1 MPELN
6 FPVFN
11 AEAARLRA
19 LGFEVVNPADLNPV
33 PDTGWHECMRNDLK
47 ALLDCDALALLDGW
61 QRSAGAHLEMHVAH
75 RVGMEIVIAREVKRL
90 RILLDREDGTRT
102 QLGTVIDRIRSRSR
116 KVRSLYLVATKSG
129 VPLNQHTLRIRFDA
143 ARNDAIEELTGQGNG
158 ELAARV
164 RQFQFRD
171 IRPKAASEIGDVM
184 AASKLLG
191 HTEQEIT
198 KKVYIRV
205 GETVKP
211 TR

>member
-1 MPELN
+1 M
-6 FPVFN
+6 
-11 AEAARLRA
+11 
-19 LGFEVVNPADLNPV
+19 
-33 PDTGWHECMRNDLK
+33 
-47 ALLDCDALALLDGW
+47 
-61 QRSAGAHLEMHVAH
+61 
-75 RVGMEIVIAREVKRL
+75 
-90 RILLDREDGTRT
+90 
-102 QLGTVIDRIRSRSR
+102 
-116 KVRSLYLVATKSG
+116 RSLYLVATKSG
-129 VPLNQHTLRIRFDA
+129 VPLNQHTLRVRFDA
-143 ARNDAIEELTGQGNG
+143 ARNTASEELTGQGNK

>member
-1 MPELN
+1 ML
-6 FPVFN
+6 V
-11 AEAARLRA
+11 
-19 LGFEVVNPADLNPV
+19 EVVM
-33 PDTGWHECMRNDLK
+33 H
-47 ALLDCDALALLDGW
+47 DG
-61 QRSAGAHLEMHVAH
+61 RF
-75 RVGMEIVIAREVKRL
+75 
-90 RILLDREDGTRT
+90 
-102 QLGTVIDRIRSRSR
+102 
-116 KVRSLYLVATKSG
+116 G
-129 VPLNQHTLRIRFDA
+129 VPSVRWKHRPQNPGYAGKVGD
-143 ARNDAIEELTGQGNG
+143 G
-158 ELAARV
+158 ARV